1 MTADDFLPDSL
12 NISRQNCVKERHDQ
26 NICGVAFIS
35 GYSQDN
41 DDLSDSAD
49 QFNFCFTML
58 QLAQLLLFISLFDSV
73 SNS

>member
-41 DDLSDSAD
+41 DDLSHSAD
-49 QFNFCFTML
+49 QFNFCFTTVSTGP
-58 QLAQLLLFISLFDSV
+58 LALIYKPI
-73 SNS
+73 